1 MGKSEHLEIDSS
13 ASAMDMMAEIFGT
26 GIEVV
31 SASYTGAAS
40 ASGVY
45 SGGDS
50 GAADL
55 TPADTGVILST
66 GKAKD
71 IVNETGD
78 VNKSAGTTTV
88 QKTAGDS
95 DLSQIAGAKTYDA
108 AILEAT
114 FVPDGSVLTIQ
125 VVFSSEEYLEYVG
138 SGFNDAVGI
147 FVNGQQAELT
157 TGDGEITINNINET
171 SNKNLYIDNAHKS
184 DSYDT
189 EMDGFTVSLTLKAPV
204 KPGVENTIKI
214 GIADAG
220 DAKYDSN
227 LLIAGSS
234 AQTAL
239 VAGDDAISVHGT
251 APGRID
257 VLAND
262 ASSQSA
268 TLTITAINGVPVVA
282 GDSVDLPSGET
293 ITLNA
298 DGSFSVKSDGD
309 DDETVFSYTVA
320 DGAGNTDVAFV
331 TVTTTP
337 CFVAGTCLETAEGPK
352 AVELVSIGDLV
363 RTRDHGL
370 QPVRWIGQ
378 ASRPARGPHAP
389 IRISR
394 GLFGQHGQLLVSP
407 QHRILF
413 RTVRAELLFETDEVL
428 VKAKD
433 LVDGCSIERIESDQY
448 VRYFHILFDR
458 HEIVIANGLET
469 ESYQPGDHS
478 LEAFDRETRAEILDL
493 MAIRTGPFG
502 PAARPTLQ
510 SYEARLLLA

>member
-1 MGKSEHLEIDSS
+1 MGKSEQLEIDSS
-13 ASAMDMMAEIFGT
+13 ASAMDMMTEIFGT

-78 VNKSAGTTTV
+78 VNTSAGTTTV

-95 DLSQIAGAKTYDA
+95 ELSQIAGAKTYDA

-157 TGDGEITINNINET
+157 TGDGEITINNINDT
-171 SNKNLYIDNAHKS
+171 SNKNLYNDNAHKS

-251 APGRID
+251 APSRID

-337 CFVAGTCLETAEGPK
+337 CFVAGTRLETAEGPR
-352 AVELVSIGDLV
+352 AVEHVSIGDLV

-370 QPVRWIGQ
+370 QPVRWMGQ

-394 GLFGQHGQLLVSP
+394 GLFGPHGQLLVSP
-407 QHRILF
+407 QHRILL
-413 RTVRAELLFETDEVL
+413 RTVRAELLFETGEVL
-428 VKAKD
+428 VKAKH
-433 LVDGCSIERIESDQY
+433 LVDGCSIERIESDQE

-458 HEIVIANGLET
+458 HEIVFANGLET